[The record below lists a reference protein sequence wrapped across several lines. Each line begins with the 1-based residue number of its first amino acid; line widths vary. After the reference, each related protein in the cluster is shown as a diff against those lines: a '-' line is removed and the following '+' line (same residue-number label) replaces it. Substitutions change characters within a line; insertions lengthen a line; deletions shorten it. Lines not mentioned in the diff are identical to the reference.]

1 MEMKNIKENFA
12 KYGGWKSMGT
22 LLAGCLLCI
31 GAFVFY
37 MLSTSQEGM
46 NLFTGTTYTEDLIAA
61 LSPFYYTIAPIISF
75 ALILSFSITL
85 GIGLL
90 FGKETLMS
98 IGIMGFG
105 FSVCFLAGRTTLISI
120 GGSVFPGLFGVG
132 DYIMAFF
139 TIAGIWAAI
148 VAFLKS
154 HFVETFSKPFTVLTV
169 GIAFIILFNL
179 IGLADLFGSK
189 HPLYAISLILA
200 DLSMICLCFASIRT
214 FRQAEKLIS

>member
-31 GAFVFY
+31 ACFVFY
-37 MLSTSQEGM
+37 MLSITQEGM
-46 NLFTGTTYTEDLIAA
+46 NLFVGTTYTEDLIAA

-75 ALILSFSITL
+75 VLILSFAIAL
-85 GIGLL
+85 GVGLL
-90 FGKETLMS
+90 YGKEMLMS

-105 FSVCFLAGRTTLISI
+105 FSMCFLAGRTTLISI
-120 GGSVFPGLFGVG
+120 GGSVFPGLFAVG
-132 DYIMAFF
+132 DYIMVFF

-154 HFVETFSKPFTVLTV
+154 HFVETFSKPFIVLTV
-169 GIAFIILFNL
+169 GIAFMILFNL
-179 IGLADLFGSK
+179 IGLAELFASK
-189 HPLYAISLILA
+189 HPFYAISLIFA
-200 DLSMICLCFASIRT
+200 DLSMVCLCFVSIRT
-214 FRQAEKLIS
+214 FHQAEKLIS